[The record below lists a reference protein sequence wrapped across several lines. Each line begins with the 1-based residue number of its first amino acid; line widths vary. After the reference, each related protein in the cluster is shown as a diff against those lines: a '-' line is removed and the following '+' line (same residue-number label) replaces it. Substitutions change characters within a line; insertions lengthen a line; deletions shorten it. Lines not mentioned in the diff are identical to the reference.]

1 MFQTLHLW
9 SQILEISSLFYKIAQ
24 FLLCYKIQKALSLIF
39 FLICQQLVESF
50 TLYAVT
56 RSVMTES
63 KVCCA
68 VWVAT
73 IRCCLECQC
82 MFTLNS

>member
-39 FLICQQLVESF
+39 FFNLP
-50 TLYAVT
+50 AVSGIIYSL
-56 RSVMTES
+56 RSDQ
-63 KVCCA
+63 VC
-68 VWVAT
+68 
-73 IRCCLECQC
+73 
-82 MFTLNS
+82 NDGK